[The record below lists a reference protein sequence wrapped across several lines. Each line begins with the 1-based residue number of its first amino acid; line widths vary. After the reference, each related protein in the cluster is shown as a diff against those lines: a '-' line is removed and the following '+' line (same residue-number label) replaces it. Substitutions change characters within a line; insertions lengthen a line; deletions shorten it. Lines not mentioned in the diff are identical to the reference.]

1 MKRSLIK
8 LSTLLMIMMM
18 LCNLTAC
25 KKEENKTVT
34 NDIDIISSEANSAEE
49 ASQLFNLL
57 LQKENEILGDNS
69 ALWEKVFLN
78 ANKNSTMIEDG
89 TNYGDFL
96 LGTIEAIKDEINED
110 ELKTLRDGANKIKEI
125 EGKLTILEQKYPGCG
140 TVMPGNGDSVSAED
154 AGMTP
159 DSDVLKFPSF
169 KGKDLDGNDVTSE
182 ELFAQNKVTVVNF
195 WFTAC
200 KPCVEE
206 LADLEA
212 LNQKVK
218 EMGGEVIGINSFT
231 LDGDETAILEAK
243 DVLSKKNATFRNI
256 YFPSDSEAGQFTA
269 SLFSYPSTYVVDKNG
284 NIIGQPIIG
293 GITSEEQA
301 KLLEEYI
308 SLAIAN
314 N

>member
-34 NDIDIISSEANSAEE
+34 NDIDILSSEANSAEE

-284 NIIGQPIIG
+284 NIIGQPLFG

>member
-34 NDIDIISSEANSAEE
+34 NDIDILSSEANSTEE

>member
-34 NDIDIISSEANSAEE
+34 NDIDILSSEANSAEE

>member
-8 LSTLLMIMMM
+8 LSTLLMIMML

-34 NDIDIISSEANSAEE
+34 NDTDILSAEANSAEE

-96 LGTIEAIKDEINED
+96 LGTIEAIKDEFNED

-140 TVMPGNGDSVSAED
+140 TVMPGNGDSISAED
-154 AGMTP
+154 AGMAP

-200 KPCVEE
+200 KPCAEE

-293 GITSEEQA
+293 GITSDEQA

>member
-34 NDIDIISSEANSAEE
+34 NDIDILSSEANSAEE

-110 ELKTLRDGANKIKEI
+110 ELNTLRDGANKIKEI

>member
-8 LSTLLMIMMM
+8 LSTLLMIMMI

-34 NDIDIISSEANSAEE
+34 NDIDILSSEANSAEE

>member
-18 LCNLTAC
+18 LCNLTDC

-34 NDIDIISSEANSAEE
+34 NDIDILSSEANSAEE

>member
-34 NDIDIISSEANSAEE
+34 NDIDILSSEANSAEE

-256 YFPSDSEAGQFTA
+256 YFPSDSEEGQFTA

>member
-1 MKRSLIK
+1 
-8 LSTLLMIMMM
+8 
-18 LCNLTAC
+18 
-25 KKEENKTVT
+25 
-34 NDIDIISSEANSAEE
+34 
-49 ASQLFNLL
+49 
-57 LQKENEILGDNS
+57 
-69 ALWEKVFLN
+69 
-78 ANKNSTMIEDG
+78 MIEDG

>member
-34 NDIDIISSEANSAEE
+34 NDIDILSSEANSAEE

-293 GITSEEQA
+293 GITSEEHA